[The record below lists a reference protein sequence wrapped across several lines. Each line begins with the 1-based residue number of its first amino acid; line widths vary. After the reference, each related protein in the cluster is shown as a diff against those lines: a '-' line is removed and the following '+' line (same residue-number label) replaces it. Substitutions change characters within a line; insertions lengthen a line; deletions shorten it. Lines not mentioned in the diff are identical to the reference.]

1 MKITQAIAALAGIAS
16 ASQPMNES
24 TETYATTCNTAT
36 LVHPNNSHASCKT
49 WKSYSGCRVG
59 KRLYYTRK
67 NNNICRDIGGHPA
80 RIRVRSCGA
89 HHAYS
94 AHAKRICIKSGLK
107 WSKAPGA
114 AWNIAYGGGKVWVIG
129 TNVEGGGY
137 GIYRW
142 DGKWVKI
149 PGSAIRAAVA
159 ANGRGWV
166 VNKYGGIYGH
176 NGARWLKFP
185 GAAWDLDVSSRNKL
199 WVIGT
204 NKEAGGYG
212 IYRWDTSK
220 WTKVPGSAVRI
231 AVDGSQNAWVVTKH
245 R

>member
-1 MKITQAIAALAGIAS
+1 MKFTQAIAALAGVAA

-24 TETYATTCNTAT
+24 TETYATKCNTVT
-36 LVHPNNSHASCKT
+36 EIHPNNAHGHCK
-49 WKSYSGCRVG
+49 KVLNFKGCRVG
-59 KRLYYTRK
+59 KKLYYTRK

-80 RIRVRSCGA
+80 TGRVRSCGA
-89 HHAYS
+89 HRGYTYHAS
-94 AHAKRICIKSGLK
+94 RICIKDNLHWG
-107 WSKAPGA
+107 KAPGA
-114 AWNIAYGGGKVWVIG
+114 AWNIAYNGKKVWVIG

-149 PGSAIRAAVA
+149 PGSAIRAAVDA
-159 ANGRGWV
+159 SGRGWV
-166 VNKYGGIYGH
+166 VNKGAYIYGY
-176 NGARWLKFP
+176 NGRGWVRVAGR
-185 GAAWDLDVSSRNKL
+185 AWDIDVSVRNKL

-204 NKEAGGYG
+204 NAEGGGFG
-212 IYRWDTSK
+212 IYRWDGK

-231 AVDGSQNAWVVTKH
+231 AVDGSQNAWVVNKF